1 VAYAKGLTNDTELA
15 FGRDGS
21 LYAVQIA
28 TNGLLKG
35 PKGSLV
41 KVSHTGGK
49 PTVIAGNLPS
59 PYGVAVQGRSAYVST
74 CSICAGAAR
83 CCAFRR
89 PETAPITPGG
99 GWLAPAA
106 RRPVP

>member
-1 VAYAKGLTNDTELA
+1 MAYAKGITNVTDLA

-49 PTVIAGNLPS
+49 PTVIAGNLPVALRRCGAG
-59 PYGVAVQGRSAYVST
+59 PLGVREHLQHL
-74 CSICAGAAR
+74 
-83 CCAFRR
+83 RR
-89 PETAPITPGG
+89 GG
-99 GWLAPAA
+99 QVLRIPL
-106 RRPVP
+106 P